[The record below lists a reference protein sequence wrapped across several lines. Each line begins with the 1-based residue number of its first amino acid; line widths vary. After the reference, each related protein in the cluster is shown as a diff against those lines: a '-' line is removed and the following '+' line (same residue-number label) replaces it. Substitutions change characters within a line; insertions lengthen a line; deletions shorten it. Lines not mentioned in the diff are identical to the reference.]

1 MRRSRLLLATVLLTL
16 VASGYLT
23 SGCKEL
29 PESSA
34 PPRAPAQVRGY
45 PSSMAALGDSI
56 TVAFASCLTPTAC
69 PRNSWAT
76 GNGTQVDS
84 HYERIMR
91 ANPAI
96 RGNAHNYAVAGATAA
111 DLAGQASKA
120 ADAQVEYVAILI
132 GANDACRD
140 RIDHMTDPKVFR
152 SQLNTALD
160 TLAGRL
166 PNARIL
172 MLSVPDITRV
182 WESGHTNKAV
192 LKVWAAT
199 GTACP
204 SLLVNPTSTAAED
217 TARRRAF
224 AERLDAYNKEISAA
238 CAAHRSQCRYDR
250 GATHRQRFDVKM
262 LSPLD
267 FFHPNAS
274 GQRTLARVTYPGRFS
289 W

>member
-1 MRRSRLLLATVLLTL
+1 
-16 VASGYLT
+16 
-23 SGCKEL
+23 
-29 PESSA
+29 
-34 PPRAPAQVRGY
+34 
-45 PSSMAALGDSI
+45 MAALGDSI
-56 TVAFASCLTPTAC
+56 TAAVASCLAPTSC

-76 GNGTQVDS
+76 GTGTQVDS
-84 HYERIMR
+84 HYERILR
-91 ANPAI
+91 FNPAI
-96 RGNAHNYAVAGATAA
+96 RGNAHNYSVPGATAA
-111 DLAGQASKA
+111 DLAGQASRA
-120 ADAQVEYVAILI
+120 AEANVEYIAILI

-140 RIDHMTDPKVFR
+140 RIDHMTAPKVFR
-152 SQLNTALD
+152 SQLDVALD
-160 TLAGRL
+160 TLTGRL

-192 LKVWAAT
+192 LKIWSAS
-199 GTACP
+199 GSACP
-204 SLLVNPTSTAAED
+204 SLLANPTSTDSAD

-224 AERLDAYNKEISAA
+224 ADRLDAYNKEISAA
-238 CAAHRSQCRYDR
+238 CAAHGSHCRYDR

-274 GQRTLARVTYPGRFS
+274 GQRMLARVTYPGRFS